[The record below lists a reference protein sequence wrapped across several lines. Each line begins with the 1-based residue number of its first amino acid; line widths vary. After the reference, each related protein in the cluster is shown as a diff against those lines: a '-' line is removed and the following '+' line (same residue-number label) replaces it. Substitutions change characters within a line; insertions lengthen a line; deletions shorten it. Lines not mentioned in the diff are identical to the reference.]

1 MVFQS
6 IFPLVFQHSVFGKSV
21 VMGLYINGLFSL
33 VIMMVDFSLQVKW
46 ESLVIYSQL
55 DSPNQPVK
63 KNLS

>member
-6 IFPLVFQHSVFGKSV
+6 IFPLVFQHPVFGKSV

-33 VIMMVDFSLQVKW
+33 VIMMVDFSLLVKW

-55 DSPNQPVK
+55 DSLPINQ
-63 KNLS
+63 

>member
-33 VIMMVDFSLQVKW
+33 VIMMVDFSLLVDW
-46 ESLVIYSQL
+46 ESLVIYS
-55 DSPNQPVK
+55 
-63 KNLS
+63 